1 MLHLK
6 TSTLL
11 SEFLLLGWCLSNPR
25 RDEVQQNTILRTAA
39 INACAKGDGQWRMV
53 KGRSAAGKN
62 GIEWVENI
70 SRFLNISHTID
81 PGCFSCPWHFSFFWT
96 FCLIMFSQIFHFFLR
111 RMAIELLGM
120 MADDSLERSTVTY
133 SSVISACE
141 RAGEWTVTRFVFF
154 LTDEFVSKRR
164 LLPNFRA
171 RCVA

>member
-1 MLHLK
+1 M
-6 TSTLL
+6 
-11 SEFLLLGWCLSNPR
+11 
-25 RDEVQQNTILRTAA
+25 
-39 INACAKGDGQWRMV
+39 

-62 GIEWVENI
+62 GIEWVKHI

-81 PGCFSCPWHFSFFWT
+81 PGCFSCPWHFSFFGHVFIT
-96 FCLIMFSQIFHFFLR
+96 FSLFSFFWR

-154 LTDEFVSKRR
+154 
-164 LLPNFRA
+164 
-171 RCVA
+171 